1 MTTKRRETEVRRK
14 QIIDAAREIIV
25 KHGSENITIRRIAK
39 SVGISEAAIYRHF
52 KSKREILSFLI
63 ATMDETL
70 EEEITQNTANGHS
83 VLQSLYLIIS
93 QHISAIEQR
102 RGIYFQV
109 FAEIISLGDKKL
121 NRQTAEVID
130 IYIRRL
136 SELISK
142 GIETGEMKKGLDPQ
156 TAATVLFST
165 IQGMVNIWAIN
176 NYSFNLTDKYQPLWD
191 TFQSVVTNHKPTT
204 LNS

>member
-1 MTTKRRETEVRRK
+1 MTTRRRETEVRRK
-14 QIIDAAREIIV
+14 QIIDAARELIV
-25 KHGSENITIRRIAK
+25 KYGSENITIRRIAK
-39 SVGISEAAIYRHF
+39 TVSISEAAIYRHF

-70 EEEITQNTANGHS
+70 EKEITQNTKNGHS

-121 NRQTAEVID
+121 NRQASDVID
-130 IYIRRL
+130 MYINRL
-136 SELISK
+136 AELIAT
-142 GIETGEMKKGLDPQ
+142 GIANGEMKKDVNPQ
-156 TAATVLFST
+156 VAATLLFGT
-165 IQGMVNIWAIN
+165 IQGLVNIWAIN
-176 NYSFNLTDKYQPLWD
+176 NYSFNLTARYQPLWD
-191 TFQSVVTNHKPTT
+191 IYQSVVVNQTPGPDS
-204 LNS
+204 L